1 MIVMRRTRKTD
12 ISESQK
18 VATLAEKKLVL
29 SVMN

>member
-1 MIVMRRTRKTD
+1 MRGTRKTD

-18 VATLAEKKLVL
+18 VASLTNRELVL